1 MQRFFLFVFLLLS
14 INSEAKNDSVFVKIQ
29 SDTVQIWN
37 TDVSANCASRFSLKA
52 EIIENRIVVTECDT
66 LGPLANCF
74 CIYDLHASL
83 TGLTAGKYS
92 VTVYRQELKK
102 YFYDRDTAIFIDS
115 LEFNL
120 GISSSLP
127 KSVVSKQSPCHTATS
142 IDEEEATS
150 ESFQLLSNYPNP
162 FNPSTVISWQ
172 MAVGSLVTLKIYDV
186 LGNEVATLVNEVQQ
200 AGTHNYELEMR
211 NYELAGGVYYY
222 RLKAGNFIE
231 TRGMIYLK

>member
-92 VTVYRQELKK
+92 VTVYRQEFKK
-102 YFYDRDTAIFIDS
+102 YFYDQDTTIFIDS
-115 LEFNL
+115 LEFTLAN
-120 GISSSLP
+120 SSSLP
-127 KSVVSKQSPCHTATS
+127 KGVASNQSACHTAAS
-142 IDEEEATS
+142 IDKEETNPEK
-150 ESFQLLSNYPNP
+150 FLLRSNFPNP
-162 FNPSTVISWQ
+162 FNPSTTICYELTVS
-172 MAVGSLVTLKIYDV
+172 GFVTLKVFDV
-186 LGNEVATLVNEVQQ
+186 LGNEVATLVNEEQE
-200 AGTHNYELEMR
+200 AGTHIYVLEMGNYELS
-211 NYELAGGVYYY
+211 GGVYYY

-231 TRGMIYLK
+231 TKGMIYLK